1 MNNYEKLL
9 EIMRKQGRRDNPEH
23 PQLARVVDGYVV
35 CGEQKLDQ
43 DDYLIAEGIEL
54 IENDIVLVLQI
65 SDSQYIVMCKVVS
78 A

>member
-1 MNNYEKLL
+1 MNNYERFL

-23 PQLARVVDGYVV
+23 PRLAKVVNGYVV
-35 CGEQKLDQ
+35 CGGQKLDQ

-54 IENDIVLVLQI
+54 EENDVVLVLQI
-65 SDSQYIVMCKVVS
+65 SDSQYIVICKVVS

>member
-1 MNNYEKLL
+1 MNNYERFL

-23 PQLARVVDGYVV
+23 PQLARVVNRHVV
-35 CGEQKLDQ
+35 CGGQKLDK

-54 IENDIVLVLQI
+54 EENDVVLVLQI
-65 SDSQYIVMCKVVS
+65 SDSQYVVMCKVVS

>member
-1 MNNYEKLL
+1 MNNYERFL

-23 PQLARVVDGYVV
+23 PQLARVVNGYIV
-35 CGEQKLDQ
+35 CGGQKLDQ

-54 IENDIVLVLQI
+54 EENDVVLVLQI
-65 SDSQYIVMCKVVS
+65 SDSQYVVMCKVVS